1 MKDWERQRD
10 DHARQ
15 QWELAREVRA
25 QQKKKQKEK
34 QLKEQKEATI
44 KDRARLA
51 RKKSINHINHDAGD
65 DVSGSGEHH
74 PHGAGEVLSKTKEK
88 EAVAKSAFEAELSG
102 IVGHVVDYAF
112 LFLQYESIS
121 FSEHLTLTAV
131 GTLPVT
137 ADMFY

>member
-34 QLKEQKEATI
+34 QLKEQKEATL

-65 DVSGSGEHH
+65 DVSGGSGSGSGD
-74 PHGAGEVLSKTKEK
+74 GAGEVATKEK
-88 EAVAKSAFEAELSG
+88 EVVAKSAFEAELSG